1 MLRFKR
7 DVYGVTSVDKLSD
20 EQKAATA
27 NEMMDYL
34 FDRYGVDTAA
44 FTPEH
49 ILEILSL
56 RLSMS
61 ANSYNRYMS
70 FTIANEVSNETVAAI
85 LENSDELVGVTV
97 EEQYVRHYVDS
108 TYCSQIIGYTGTV
121 SETELATLKAEDDSY
136 EANDIVGKTGIEQTL
151 ESELAGEKGSKEVYV
166 DTVGRITEV
175 IDETDAAAGHDVYLT
190 IDVNLQKQIYTAIE
204 DKLVEILLSNIVS
217 NDTKYA
223 YSSTTGNVSHVYIP
237 IKEVYFATLTS
248 IIVRWYHWVFK
259 EIEYV
264 VTTFYQSFLEC
275 FKLLAKIA
283 DIQFEKVV

>member
-1 MLRFKR
+1 MSVAATRGRIYDRNGVLLAYNELAYAVKISDSGTYSDKDGMKATDIKDPTLDDARSTVLFQIIEEKGDQYSTDFKIGSAGDGMYEFNVSNSAGAAFHR
-7 DVYGVTSVDKLSD
+7 RSFTALLPSDKLSD

-108 TYCSQIIGYTGTV
+108 SILFPDYRLYR
-121 SETELATLKAEDDSY
+121 Y
-136 EANDIVGKTGIEQTL
+136 GI
-151 ESELAGEKGSKEVYV
+151 
-166 DTVGRITEV
+166 R
-175 IDETDAAAGHDVYLT
+175 
-190 IDVNLQKQIYTAIE
+190 N
-204 DKLVEILLSNIVS
+204 
-217 NDTKYA
+217 
-223 YSSTTGNVSHVYIP
+223 
-237 IKEVYFATLTS
+237 
-248 IIVRWYHWVFK
+248 
-259 EIEYV
+259 
-264 VTTFYQSFLEC
+264 
-275 FKLLAKIA
+275 
-283 DIQFEKVV
+283 

>member
-70 FTIANEVSNETVAAI
+70 FTIANEVS
-85 LENSDELVGVTV
+85 
-97 EEQYVRHYVDS
+97 
-108 TYCSQIIGYTGTV
+108 
-121 SETELATLKAEDDSY
+121 
-136 EANDIVGKTGIEQTL
+136 
-151 ESELAGEKGSKEVYV
+151 
-166 DTVGRITEV
+166 
-175 IDETDAAAGHDVYLT
+175 
-190 IDVNLQKQIYTAIE
+190 
-204 DKLVEILLSNIVS
+204 
-217 NDTKYA
+217 
-223 YSSTTGNVSHVYIP
+223 
-237 IKEVYFATLTS
+237 
-248 IIVRWYHWVFK
+248 
-259 EIEYV
+259 
-264 VTTFYQSFLEC
+264 
-275 FKLLAKIA
+275 
-283 DIQFEKVV
+283 

>member
-237 IKEVYFATLTS
+237 IKEVYFALIDNNLVS
-248 IIVRWYHWVFK
+248 M
-259 EIEYV
+259 
-264 VTTFYQSFLEC
+264 S
-275 FKLLAKIA
+275 KIA
-283 DIQFEKVV
+283 EGDTENERSVYSCLLYTSDAADD